1 MTWMYSV
8 AYWILLFTLILNDIV
23 VRFADMCDY
32 GEQCWGETR
41 EELGFLY
48 KEDIGG
54 SRLYPDAE

>member
-1 MTWMYSV
+1 MYSV
-8 AYWILLFTLILNDIV
+8 AYWILLFTLTLDDIV

-48 KEDIGG
+48 E
-54 SRLYPDAE
+54 